1 MSSFTRN
8 VPILAFSQAMAM
20 SGASLIVATAALV
33 GLNLAED
40 KALSTLPLAAQ
51 FIAVMLTSIPAA
63 MLMKRIGRKASF
75 LFASLFGFSGASI
88 ATYSIIEHDFVG
100 FIIGVS
106 LIGVFN
112 GFANYYRFTA
122 ADAVDVSHK
131 SRAISY
137 VLAGGVV
144 AAIIGPNLA
153 NYTREVIDGAYFA
166 GSYAALIVL
175 YILSV
180 SVISFLKL
188 PEPASEANCEPVARS
203 LKEIIKQPVW
213 VVAVLCGML
222 GYGVMAFVMTATP
235 LAMKHHAHEFSDTS
249 FVIQWHVLAM
259 FAPSF
264 ITGSIIRRLGELPV
278 MMLGVLMGVAC
289 VFINLVGTTV
299 PHFWLALVLLGLS
312 WNFLFVGATSLLT
325 QTYHAVERFKVQ
337 ALNDFIIFTCVAAA
351 SLSAGYLQFNFGW
364 RMVNIGVLPLL
375 AVMFTGI
382 LMLGYRQKKKEELLA
397 KAQM

>member
-1 MSSFTRN
+1 MS
-8 VPILAFSQAMAM
+8 A
-20 SGASLIVATAALV
+20 GSLIVATAALV

-40 KALSTLPLAAQ
+40 KSLSTLPLAVQ

-75 LFASLFGFSGASI
+75 LFSSLFGFSGASI
-88 ATYSIIEHDFVG
+88 ATYSIIEHDFLG

-122 ADAVDVSHK
+122 ADSVDVSHK

-153 NYTREVIDGAYFA
+153 NYTKDTIEGAYFA

-175 YILSV
+175 YLLSV

-188 PEPASEANCEPVARS
+188 PEPATELSCDQEARP

-213 VVAVLCGML
+213 MVAVLCGML

-235 LAMKHHAHEFSDTS
+235 LAMKHHAHAFSDTS

-278 MMLGVLMGVAC
+278 MMLGVVMGVAC

-325 QTYHAVERFKVQ
+325 QTYHAAERFKVQ
-337 ALNDFIIFTCVAAA
+337 ALNDFIIFTCVAVA

-375 AVMFTGI
+375 AVMFVAI
-382 LMLGYRQKKKEELLA
+382 LILGYMQRKNEKILL